1 MQRRYRLRQ
10 PVVLQQLRRQG
21 QRWSHPL
28 AVLIVQPNDQEL
40 SRFAFSANRRVGKAV
55 ARNRAK
61 RLLRESVRRYVADIQ
76 PGRDYLFLAREATAK
91 ASYDEVEAA
100 VLQLLKRAR
109 LLRREE
115 KGTQGNLPRQSRG
128 EEFAGTQEVTRPET
142 H

>member
-28 AVLIVQPNDQEL
+28 AVLIVQHNDQEL

-61 RLLRESVRRYVADIQ
+61 RLLRESVRCHVDKIQ

-91 ASYDEVEAA
+91 ASYGEVEAA
-100 VLQLLKRAR
+100 VLELLKRAR
-109 LLRREE
+109 SLL
-115 KGTQGNLPRQSRG
+115 
-128 EEFAGTQEVTRPET
+128 
-142 H
+142 

>member
-28 AVLIVQPNDQEL
+28 AVLIVQRNDQEL

-61 RLLRESVRRYVADIQ
+61 RLLRESVRCHLAEIQ
-76 PGRDYLFLAREATAK
+76 PGLDYLLLAREATAK
-91 ASYDEVEAA
+91 ATFGEVETA
-100 VLQLLKRAR
+100 VVQLLQRAR
-109 LLRREE
+109 LLRSG
-115 KGTQGNLPRQSRG
+115 KS
-128 EEFAGTQEVTRPET
+128 
-142 H
+142 

>member
-28 AVLIVQPNDQEL
+28 AVLIVQRNDEEL
-40 SRFAFSANRRVGKAV
+40 SRFAFAANRRVGKAV

-61 RLLRESVRRYVADIQ
+61 RLLRESVRGHVGEIEA
-76 PGRDYLFLAREATAK
+76 GRDYLFLAREATAK
-91 ASYDEVEAA
+91 ASYAEVEAA
-100 VLQLLKRAR
+100 VLGLLKRAR
-109 LLRREE
+109 LLRQE
-115 KGTQGNLPRQSRG
+115 KGTPGNS
-128 EEFAGTQEVTRPET
+128 EELVGTEEKEN

>member
-1 MQRRYRLRQ
+1 MQRRSRLRQ

-61 RLLRESVRRYVADIQ
+61 RLLRESVRCHLAEIQ

-100 VLQLLKRAR
+100 VMQLLQRAR
-109 LLRREE
+109 SLR
-115 KGTQGNLPRQSRG
+115 PG
-128 EEFAGTQEVTRPET
+128 EQ
-142 H
+142 